1 VTAGPESDGAGPPV
15 LESSV
20 GLAVL
25 PSALEPLRK
34 RNAAEQLAE
43 RLVTAIA
50 LGEFVPGQRLPAE
63 RELSG
68 MLGVSR
74 TVVREALHRLAD
86 DGYVEIQRGRN
97 GGAVV
102 RSSWGPG
109 SAEMVR
115 RTLAPHW
122 ADFEALLDLRL
133 LIEALIARTAAAR
146 HDSRDVEAIR
156 DAQHG
161 YAEAGSEREASR
173 AADQA
178 LHTAIASAGHNAYLA
193 GLSRQIRAQV
203 SLGFGAEPYSADI
216 RRRAIAQHA
225 ELVEA
230 IADRDG
236 DAAARLAAIHFGLTE
251 DALRDLLRRAQGEG
265 RP

>member
-1 VTAGPESDGAGPPV
+1 MAGPESDGAVPPV

-86 DGYVEIQRGRN
+86 DGYLEIQRGRN
-97 GGAVV
+97 GGGD
-102 RSSWGPG
+102 GPADARPPLG
-109 SAEMVR
+109 GLRGPAR
-115 RTLAPHW
+115 PAPAHRG
-122 ADFEALLDLRL
+122 A
-133 LIEALIARTAAAR
+133 
-146 HDSRDVEAIR
+146 H
-156 DAQHG
+156 
-161 YAEAGSEREASR
+161 
-173 AADQA
+173 
-178 LHTAIASAGHNAYLA
+178 
-193 GLSRQIRAQV
+193 RQ
-203 SLGFGAEPYSADI
+203 D
-216 RRRAIAQHA
+216 RRRPPH
-225 ELVEA
+225 E
-230 IADRDG
+230 
-236 DAAARLAAIHFGLTE
+236 
-251 DALRDLLRRAQGEG
+251 
-265 RP
+265 P

>member
-1 VTAGPESDGAGPPV
+1 VTAAERNGRSTLDGTAG
-15 LESSV
+15 L
-20 GLAVL
+20 GAL
-25 PSALEPLRK
+25 PSALEPLRR

-50 LGEFVPGQRLPAE
+50 LGEFVLDQRLPAE
-63 RELSG
+63 RELST

-86 DGYVEIQRGRN
+86 GGYLEIQRGRN

-102 RSSWGPG
+102 RSSWGPA

-133 LIEALIARTAAAR
+133 LIEALIARTAATR
-146 HDSRDVEAIR
+146 HAAEDIDAIR
-156 DAQHG
+156 AAQQGYEDAG
-161 YAEAGSEREASR
+161 GEREASR

-178 LHTAIASAGHNAYLA
+178 LHATIAAGCHNEYLA

-203 SLGFGAEPYSADI
+203 SLGFGAEPYSAEL
-216 RRRAIAQHA
+216 RRRAIEQHA
-225 ELVEA
+225 GLVEA
-230 IADRDG
+230 VAARDG
-236 DAAARLAAIHFGLTE
+236 DAAALLAAEHFSLTE
-251 DALRDLLRRAQGEG
+251 AAMRALLRRAEGEE
-265 RP
+265 PSP

>member
-1 VTAGPESDGAGPPV
+1 MTADAEAGAPLVLEASPV
-15 LESSV
+15 L
-20 GLAVL
+20 GAL
-25 PSALEPLRK
+25 PSALEPLRR

-50 LGEFVPGQRLPAE
+50 LGEFVLDQRLPAE
-63 RELSG
+63 RELSA

-74 TVVREALHRLAD
+74 TVVRDALHRLAD
-86 DGYVEIQRGRN
+86 DGYLEIQRGRN

-102 RSSWGPG
+102 RATWGPA
-109 SAEMVR
+109 SAAMVR

-133 LIEALIARTAAAR
+133 LIEALIARTAAR
-146 HDSRDVEAIR
+146 RRGDGDVAAILVAER
-156 DAQHG
+156 V
-161 YAEAGSEREASR
+161 YAEAGDEREASR
-173 AADQA
+173 AADHA
-178 LHTAIASAGHNAYLA
+178 LHVAIATASQNPYLA

-225 ELVEA
+225 KLVEA
-230 IADRDG
+230 VVAQDGETAD
-236 DAAARLAAIHFGLTE
+236 RLAAVHFSLTE
-251 DALRDLLRRAQGEG
+251 EAMRDLLRRAEGEG
-265 RP
+265 PA